1 MRNYKNGLTD
11 YDRLRLKVRACL
23 YAVILIAV
31 LLFFRVLLFFVHM
44 VDEQFREPVI
54 EVYENAWIMDATQ
67 QGLTVFWDGQIKGL
81 SYETQ
86 MSEPAVGI
94 RENIA
99 DITLKD
105 GLVTDILLKQ
115 NVISGKVL
123 RSDGTS
129 VEIEGFGTLPLSEN
143 YKGYRLFGTI
153 GNCTVNDLYFGYSYA
168 DFCLEEGKICG
179 VLMVREEVMSNIRVL
194 IRNSD
199 YSGIFHE
206 EVAVTCD
213 VPFQI
218 QYGHG
223 ENVSKMSYQA
233 MEEIAID
240 GDGENVTI
248 IPSTQTG
255 RILLKNCNRNQGT
268 PAYRGTMEVL
278 PQEQGFV
285 VVNELPLEEYLYSVV
300 PSEMPSGYPEE
311 ALKAQAI
318 CARTYAYKHMMNAGY
333 PNYGA
338 HVDDS
343 SSYQVYNNISEQDS
357 TTRAA
362 KATYGQILLTAEQS
376 PATTFYY
383 STSCGM
389 GADPRVW
396 KTKEAETIEYIQ
408 ARPLNDTYDVRET
421 NGVSLAEGERAQ
433 VGGKGAEVAASL
445 GDEDAF
451 RQFITSKTE
460 SDFESEE
467 AWYRWTY
474 EIEKLDKANLYT
486 RLQKRQETNA
496 KLVLVWNSKTEEY
509 ESKEIRKFNKVLG
522 IQVEKRGNGGY
533 IDELIVETDKQK
545 IKVISEHN
553 VRYVLNGGD
562 EKVILQ
568 DGKEMSM
575 PSLLPSG
582 FFVIDTV
589 EKKGEVTGYRLTGGG
604 FGHGVGMSQNGA
616 KNMAQKGYTAEKILL
631 FFYNNCH
638 LKNIYESSA
647 DSL

>member
-1 MRNYKNGLTD
+1 MRSNKNGLTD
-11 YDRLRLKVRACL
+11 YDKLRLKVRACL
-23 YAVILIAV
+23 YAIILIAV
-31 LLFFRVLLFFVHM
+31 LLFFRVLVFFVHM
-44 VDEQFREPVI
+44 VDEQFREPVV

-67 QGLTVFWDGQIKGL
+67 QGLTVFWEGQIKGV

-129 VEIEGFGTLPLSEN
+129 VEIEGYGTLPLSEN
-143 YKGYRLFGTI
+143 YKGYRLFGSI
-153 GNCTVNDLYFGYSYA
+153 GSCTVNDLYFGYSYA

-206 EVAVTCD
+206 EVVVTCD

-233 MEEIAID
+233 MEEIKIE
-240 GDGENVTI
+240 GDDENVTI

-278 PQEQGFV
+278 SREQGFV

-389 GADPRVW
+389 GADPKVW
-396 KTKEAETIEYIQ
+396 KTKEAETIDYIQ
-408 ARPLNDTYDVRET
+408 ARPLNET
-421 NGVSLAEGERAQ
+421 NFAQ
-433 VGGKGAEVAASL
+433 VLAT
-445 GDEDAF
+445 EDAF

-460 SDFESEE
+460 SDFESQE

-474 EIEKLDKANLYT
+474 EMEKLDKANLYT
-486 RLQKRQETNA
+486 RLQKRRETNP
-496 KLVLVWNSKTEEY
+496 KLVLVWNHKTEEY

-533 IDELIVETDKQK
+533 IDELIVETDKQRIK
-545 IKVISEHN
+545 IISEHN
-553 VRYVLNGGD
+553 VRYVLNGGE

-616 KNMAQKGYTAEKILL
+616 KNMAQKGYTAENILL
-631 FFYNNCH
+631 FFYSNCN
-638 LKNIYESSA
+638 LVNIYENQLSSM
-647 DSL
+647 